1 MSETTELAPN
11 TTTSLISPRMLN
23 GGLAALRI
31 GFGVNWLSNA
41 IAKLI
46 GKTNFGGGWFSF
58 NLVDRNI
65 AHGILQQSV
74 GSTPI
79 APLRGFY
86 SDVVLAN
93 WGFFQWF
100 LTLTELAIGL
110 GLLLGIA
117 SRLAALGGVLLL
129 APIWLML
136 LGTNQYLW
144 TYPLDV
150 LPLVLLAIVPAGR
163 VAGFDRALGARLHLR
178 WPF

>member
-1 MSETTELAPN
+1 MSETTELSPSTAAP
-11 TTTSLISPRMLN
+11 LVSPRVMN
-23 GGLAALRI
+23 AGLAALRI

-46 GKTNFGGGWFSF
+46 GKTDFGGGWFTF
-58 NLVDRNI
+58 NLVDRGI
-65 AHGILQQSV
+65 AHGILQQAT

-86 SDVVLAN
+86 TDVVLAN

-129 APIWLML
+129 TPIWLML
-136 LGTNQYLW
+136 LGTNQYFW

-150 LPLVLLAIVPAGR
+150 LPLVLLAIVPTGR
-163 VAGFDRALGARLHLR
+163 VAGFDRVLATRLTAR

>member
-1 MSETTELAPN
+1 MSETAELSPS
-11 TTTSLISPRMLN
+11 TTTSLVSPRILN
-23 GGLAALRI
+23 GALVALRI

-41 IAKLI
+41 IAKII

-58 NLVDRNI
+58 NLVDRGV

-74 GSTPI
+74 SSTGI

-86 SDVVLAN
+86 SNVVLTN

-100 LTLTELAIGL
+100 LTFTELAIGL
-110 GLLLGIA
+110 GLLFGIA
-117 SRLAALGGVLLL
+117 SRLAAVGGVLLL

-150 LPLVLLAIVPAGR
+150 LPLVLLAIVPTGR
-163 VAGFDRALGARLHLR
+163 VAGFDRVLAARFTSH